1 MKISKDGNTN
11 STNEEESAITA
22 ALDAIRR
29 CCLFYQISIATAES
43 VSAGLLQSLLSSAE
57 EAGLF
62 FEGGITLYNC
72 KQKQRQL
79 DIPSDICNPSNGV
92 TAEISRQM
100 ALNVCELFDCRLGL
114 SLTGYASPIPEQN
127 IEDLFAFGSVA
138 LDGEIIY
145 CGKIIGRNQEPD
157 ELKEEYARRLIIEC
171 ASALL
176 SKMDRDE
183 RGING
188 LSG

>member
-1 MKISKDGNTN
+1 MKISNDGNLIRT
-11 STNEEESAITA
+11 TEEGSASTA
-22 ALDAIRR
+22 ALDNIRR
-29 CCLFYQISIATAES
+29 YCLFHQLRVAAAES

-72 KQKQRQL
+72 KQKHRHL
-79 DIPSDICNPSNGV
+79 GIPPEICSPSNGV

-100 ALNVCELFDCRLGL
+100 AFKVCELFDCRLGL
-114 SLTGYASPIPEQN
+114 SLTGYASPLPEQN

-145 CGKIIGRNQEPD
+145 CGKIIGKNQEPD
-157 ELKEEYARRLIIEC
+157 ELKEEYARVLVVEC
-171 ASALL
+171 AKALL
-176 SKMDRDE
+176 SKME
-183 RGING
+183 GKEAET
-188 LSG
+188 